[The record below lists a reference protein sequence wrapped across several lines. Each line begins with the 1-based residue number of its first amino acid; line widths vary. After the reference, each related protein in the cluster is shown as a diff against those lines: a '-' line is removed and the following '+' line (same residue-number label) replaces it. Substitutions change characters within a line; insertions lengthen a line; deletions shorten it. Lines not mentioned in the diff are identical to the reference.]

1 LYFYHLFQK
10 MAYSR
15 KQKSRSHRRSKSYRR
30 SHSRSKRRS
39 QKGGRMILSPSLL
52 SNSSNSHFSGIG
64 FTDPAGA
71 KTGCTGSTS
80 SPAALKGAD
89 IYTTIGGIKMPVT
102 MKGGAR
108 RSCAR
113 RSCAKC
119 NRRKCACKKMKR
131 TQRGGNTNGY
141 SIGGVHLKPS
151 LSGIATNYHTAY
163 DSCKG

>member
-1 LYFYHLFQK
+1 

-15 KQKSRSHRRSKSYRR
+15 KQKSRSHRRSKTYKQ

-39 QKGGRMILSPSLL
+39 QKGGSSMILSPSLL
-52 SNSSNSHFSGIG
+52 SNPRNSHFSGFG

-102 MKGGAR
+102 MKGGAW
-108 RSCAR
+108 R

>member
-1 LYFYHLFQK
+1 

-30 SHSRSKRRS
+30 SHSRSKRLS
-39 QKGGRMILSPSLL
+39 QKGGNMILSPSLL

-89 IYTTIGGIKMPVT
+89 IYTPIGGIKMPVT

-108 RSCAR
+108 RS
-113 RSCAKC
+113 
-119 NRRKCACKKMKR
+119 CACKKMKR

>member
-1 LYFYHLFQK
+1 

-30 SHSRSKRRS
+30 SHSRSKRLS
-39 QKGGRMILSPSLL
+39 QKGGNGNMILSPSLL

-108 RSCAR
+108 RSCA
-113 RSCAKC
+113 KC

>member
-1 LYFYHLFQK
+1 

-15 KQKSRSHRRSKSYRR
+15 KQKSRSHRRSHRR

-39 QKGGRMILSPSLL
+39 QKGGGNMILSPSLL

-64 FTDPAGA
+64 FTDPTGA

-108 RSCAR
+108 R

>member
-1 LYFYHLFQK
+1 

-15 KQKSRSHRRSKSYRR
+15 KQKSRSHRR

-89 IYTTIGGIKMPVT
+89 IYTTIGGIKMPIT

-108 RSCAR
+108 R

-141 SIGGVHLKPS
+141 SIGGIHLKSS